1 MEDERLAD
9 STLVPRVSS
18 LDAFGRL
25 SFIYLISALE

>member
-18 LDAFGRL
+18 LDALCQL
-25 SFIYLISALE
+25 SCSHLISALE